1 MIQRSTVEIIAA
13 KRDGQELTTDE
24 IQRVV
29 GGLLSGSVAD
39 YQMTALLMAAFFR
52 GMSDAETVALTEA
65 MLRSGKV
72 LDLSSVPGVK
82 VDKHSTGGVGD
93 KVSIALAPLVAACG
107 APVPMVSGR
116 GLGHT
121 GGTLDK
127 LEAIPGFRTDLST
140 EDFIRVVGEVGTCM
154 IGQTKD
160 VAPADKKIYALRD
173 VTATVECIPLIVAS
187 ILSKK
192 LAEGID
198 ALVLDVK
205 VGSGAFMKDEAHARE
220 LATALVRV
228 GTRAGKRVVA
238 RLTDMN
244 VPLGVAVGNANETRE
259 ALELLH
265 GRGPDD
271 LREITMQLCA
281 EMLVLAKRANDEK
294 TALKSLQNAI
304 DSGSAV
310 TVMEKMIAA
319 QHGDPKVAADPS
331 LLEIA
336 KERVDVTAERA
347 GFVTRADALAIGRAA
362 VAMGA
367 GRARAEDVVDP
378 AVGISVLAKPGDRV
392 ERGQP
397 LAALHVRKRDASIEE
412 RVRAAYVIED
422 AAPPARPLFIGRID

>member
-1 MIQRSTVEIIAA
+1 MIERSTVEIIAA
-13 KRDGQELTTDE
+13 KRDGGELAAAE
-24 IQRVV
+24 IQRMVS
-29 GGLLSGSVAD
+29 GLASGAVAD
-39 YQMTALLMAAFFR
+39 YQMTAFLMATFFR
-52 GMSDAETVALTEA
+52 GMSDTETVALTQA
-65 MLRSGKV
+65 MLHSGKV
-72 LDLSSVPGVK
+72 LDLASVPGFK

-140 EDFIRVVGEVGTCM
+140 EDFIRIVGAVGTCM

-198 ALVLDVK
+198 GLVLDVK

-228 GTRAGKRVVA
+228 GTAAGKRVVA
-238 RLTDMN
+238 RLTAMD
-244 VPLGVAVGNANETRE
+244 VPLGVAVGNANETAE
-259 ALELLH
+259 AIELLH
-265 GRGPDD
+265 GRGPAD
-271 LREITMQLCA
+271 LRQVTLALCA
-281 EMLVLAKRANDEK
+281 EMLVLAKRSNDEK
-294 TALKSLQNAI
+294 AALESLQNAI
-304 DSGSAV
+304 KSGAAARV
-310 TVMEKMIAA
+310 LEKMIEA
-319 QHGDPKVAADPS
+319 QHGDPSVVADVS
-331 LLEIA
+331 RLVIA
-336 KERVDVTAERA
+336 PERVDIVAERA
-347 GFVTRADALAIGRAA
+347 GFVTRADALEIGRTA

-378 AVGISVLAKPGDRV
+378 AVGISVLAKPGDKV
-392 ERGQP
+392 EKGQP
-397 LAALHVRKRDASIEE
+397 LAALHLRKRDPSLEE
-412 RVRAAYVIED
+412 RLRHAFAIAD
-422 AAPPARPLFIGRID
+422 TPPPARPLLIARI

>member
-13 KRDGQELTTDE
+13 KRDGQELSPEE

-29 GGLLSGSVAD
+29 AGLASGAVAD
-39 YQMTALLMAAFFR
+39 YQMTAWLMAVFFR
-52 GMSDAETVALTEA
+52 GMSDVETVALTEA

-72 LDLSSVPGVK
+72 LDLSGVPGVK

-107 APVPMVSGR
+107 VPVPMVSGR

-140 EDFIRVVGEVGTCM
+140 EDFVRVVREVGTCM

-173 VTATVECIPLIVAS
+173 VTATVECVPLIVAS

-205 VGSGAFMKDEAHARE
+205 VGSGAFMKDVEHART

-238 RLTDMN
+238 RLTDMES
-244 VPLGVAVGNANETRE
+244 PLGVEVGNASETRE

-265 GRGPDD
+265 GRGPAD
-271 LREITMQLCA
+271 LRDITLALAA
-281 EMLVLAKRANDEK
+281 EMLALAGVKDAEK
-294 TALKSLQNAI
+294 SVQNAI
-304 DSGSAV
+304 DSGAAV
-310 TVMEKMIAA
+310 RVAEKVIAA
-319 QHGDPKVAADPS
+319 QHGDPRVAADPS
-331 LLEIA
+331 LLAIA
-336 KERVDVTAERA
+336 PERVDVTADRA
-347 GFVTRADALAIGRAA
+347 GFVARADALAIGRAA

-367 GRARAEDVVDP
+367 GRARAEDTVDP

-412 RVRAAYVIED
+412 RVRAAYAIAD
-422 AAPPARPLFIGRID
+422 APPAPRPLFIDRIVSEG

>member
-13 KRDGQELTTDE
+13 KRDGQELSADE
-24 IQRVV
+24 IRRVIA
-29 GGLLSGSVAD
+29 GLASGSVAD
-39 YQMTALLMAAFFR
+39 YQMTALLMATFFR
-52 GMSDAETVALTEA
+52 GMSDAETVALTDA
-65 MLRSGKV
+65 MLRSGAV

-107 APVPMVSGR
+107 VPVPMVSGR

-140 EDFIRVVGEVGTCM
+140 ADFVRIVREVGTCM

-205 VGSGAFMKDEAHARE
+205 VGSGAFMKDLDHARA

-238 RLTDMN
+238 RLTDMEA
-244 VPLGVAVGNANETRE
+244 PLGVAVGNANETRE

-265 GRGPDD
+265 GRGPAD
-271 LREITMQLCA
+271 LREVTLALAA
-281 EMLVLAKRANDEK
+281 EMLALAGV
-294 TALKSLQNAI
+294 TASLQNAI
-304 DSGSAV
+304 DSGAAV
-310 TVMEKMIAA
+310 RVAEKMIEA
-319 QHGDPKVAADPS
+319 QHGDPRVAADPS
-331 LLEIA
+331 LLQVAPVRVEIP
-336 KERVDVTAERA
+336 AERA
-347 GFVTRADALAIGRAA
+347 GFVRRADALAIGLAA

-367 GRARAEDVVDP
+367 GRSRAEDTVDP
-378 AVGISVLAKPGDRV
+378 SVGIEVLAKPGDRV

-397 LAALHVRKRDASIEE
+397 LAALHVKSRDPAIEE
-412 RVRAAYVIED
+412 RVRAAYAIDD
-422 AAPPARPLFIGRID
+422 APPPARPLFLARITAEEAR

>member
-1 MIQRSTVEIIAA
+1 MIQRSTVELIAA
-13 KRDGQELTTDE
+13 KRDGQELSADE
-24 IQRVV
+24 IRRLIS
-29 GGLLSGSVAD
+29 GLTSGSVAD
-39 YQMTALLMAAFFR
+39 YQMTAWLMAVFFR
-52 GMSDAETVALTEA
+52 GMSDAETVALTDA
-65 MLRSGKV
+65 MLRSGSV
-72 LDLSSVPGVK
+72 LDLSSVPGTK

-107 APVPMVSGR
+107 VPVPMVSGR

-127 LEAIPGFRTDLST
+127 LEAIPGFRTDLPT
-140 EDFIRVVGEVGTCM
+140 EDFVRVVREVGTCM

-173 VTATVECIPLIVAS
+173 VTATVECVPLIVAS

-205 VGSGAFMKDEAHARE
+205 VGSGAFMKDVDHART

-238 RLTDMN
+238 RLTDMEA
-244 VPLGVAVGNANETRE
+244 PLGVAVGNANETRE

-265 GRGPDD
+265 GRAPAD
-271 LREITMQLCA
+271 LREITLALAA
-281 EMLVLAKRANDEK
+281 EMLGLAGVKDPE
-294 TALKSLQNAI
+294 KSLQNAI
-304 DSGSAV
+304 DSGAAIRV
-310 TVMEKMIAA
+310 AEKMIEA
-319 QHGDPKVAADPS
+319 QHGDARVAGDPS
-331 LLEIA
+331 RLEMA
-336 KERVDVTAERA
+336 PVRVDVVAERA
-347 GFVTRADALAIGRAA
+347 GFVARADALAIGRAA

-367 GRARAEDVVDP
+367 GRARAEDTVDP
-378 AVGISVLAKPGDRV
+378 AVGIAVLAKPGDRV

-397 LAALHVRKRDASIEE
+397 LAALHLRKRDPAIEE
-412 RVRAAYVIED
+412 RVRAAYEVADEK
-422 AAPPARPLFIGRID
+422 PPARPLFLDRIEA